1 MDWEVEVYGND
12 CGHLLSLSFHGSVL
26 CTWRIGL
33 EGRRIV
39 LGIRISRLVLTEKHD
54 RQDLQCRSLS
64 QSCIHAEL
72 SWESP
77 AKSWSLSHAL
87 LCSISLIIF
96 FCSFA
101 FDPPNFPINANSLGL
116 NLTSRAQS
124 DKLNFR
130 A

>member
-39 LGIRISRLVLTEKHD
+39 LGIRINRLVLNLIERHD
-54 RQDLQCRSLS
+54 RQDSQWHSLS

-96 FCSFA
+96 FCSFVFILLIFFYSVPFKNYDSGQGA
-101 FDPPNFPINANSLGL
+101 KNP
-116 NLTSRAQS
+116 
-124 DKLNFR
+124 
-130 A
+130 